1 MVAQQTPLSMGLSRQ
16 EYWSGLLCPPPRIF
30 PTQGSN
36 PSLLCLLHWQADS
49 LPLVPPFHM
58 PTGFLSHTQTSLNH
72 LQNPPQKPSVSWRPL
87 NTHRWPLQSGMACEG
102 EIEHLPGR
110 VRASPCGFDI
120 LTQVLWIPRISSIP
134 VQVSTKINP
143 RTKVKYSYKL
153 FIFSVHSWKVN
164 YVLDGFNLFLT
175 QILSFKE
182 NKSLFLGA
190 ITPHFSYSSGH
201 CGHSLHVNVTHVFL
215 YMMATAAESRH
226 SGGIIHWI
234 QTRG

>member
-1 MVAQQTPLSMGLSRQ
+1 MD
-16 EYWSGLLCPPPRIF
+16 C
-30 PTQGSN
+30 
-36 PSLLCLLHWQADS
+36 SLLCFLHWQAGS
-49 LPLVPPFHM
+49 LPLVPPFHT

-87 NTHRWPLQSGMACEG
+87 NTHRCPLQSGMACEG

-110 VRASPCGFDI
+110 VRASPSGFNI
-120 LTQVLWIPRISSIP
+120 LTEVLWIPRISSIP

-153 FIFSVHSWKVN
+153 FIFPVHSWKVN

-201 CGHSLHVNVTHVFL
+201 CRHSLHVDVTHVFL
-215 YMMATAAESRH
+215 YMTATAAESRQ

-234 QTRG
+234 QTKGYHLTELWTEG